1 MRKSPTNKK
10 KSVGK
15 SPTNKKKSVRKS
27 PTNKKQSLGKSPT
40 NKKQSVRKSP
50 TNKKQSGRKSHR
62 RIKNDGGGFFSDLYH
77 LLFGGRNRVHPGDVV
92 VQVESVKSNYDA
104 TTSGRDATIS
114 SDAPNK

>member
-1 MRKSPTNKK
+1 VRKSPTNKK

-62 RIKNDGGGFFSDLYH
+62 RIKNDGGGILSDLYN
-77 LLFGGRNRVHPGDVV
+77 LLFGRRRNIVHPDVTAKFLRIRHLLLNRV
-92 VQVESVKSNYDA
+92 SCF
-104 TTSGRDATIS
+104 ILIL
-114 SDAPNK
+114 